1 MAERLYNTAM
11 HIENSLDWANVESAL
26 NDSVRKI
33 LPTSARGLR
42 NNMQAKKL
50 VHNLRGMI
58 TELSLLEV
66 HARRTR
72 QIHAMRDVEDKVI
85 QINAEIYNI
94 EQWILLLILS
104 N

>member
-1 MAERLYNTAM
+1 M